1 MLVLG
6 LEMELLSL
14 VSVSILVLTLI
25 TWILREWSWYSYQS
39 KMQHT
44 LLGLQEANEDLF
56 MRLKI
61 EEAAQPQCLME
72 ETSNRTLPDNFF
84 SGNLTAASST
94 SALIYPAPVFFDI
107 SGFLQLIIF
116 CALILLE
123 YHFMHLPHLQLAQDN
138 PTEQGIK
145 REVQDFLLKKHPISN
160 ILVFAAVAFLSFFA
174 YWNLLPRVTFLDIA
188 FKVLMAL
195 AVSSPIAFITHNL
208 WRVKVTHST
217 TLVLLITTLN
227 VN

>member
-6 LEMELLSL
+6 LEMELLSII
-14 VSVSILVLTLI
+14 SVSLLVLTLI
-25 TWILREWSWYSYQS
+25 SWVLREWSWYSQQS

-44 LLGLQEANEDLF
+44 ILGLQEANEDLF
-56 MRLKI
+56 IRLRI
-61 EEAAQPQCLME
+61 EEAAQPQCLIE
-72 ETSNRTLPDNFF
+72 ESGNRTLPDSFF
-84 SGNLTAASST
+84 SGNLTSGSDSSG
-94 SALIYPAPVFFDI
+94 LIFPAPVFFDV

-116 CALILLE
+116 CSLILLE
-123 YHFMHLPHLQLAQDN
+123 YYFMHLPHLQLAQDN

-160 ILVFAAVAFLSFFA
+160 ILVFATVAFLSFFA

-208 WRVKVTHST
+208 LRVKVSYRQY
-217 TLVLLITTLN
+217 
-227 VN
+227 